1 MGQGHLK
8 SLLKPILIKSMP
20 MQLKTQQPLF
30 KQLKQDLRNPARKIK
45 QRIPISNPPKPL
57 SQKERNYEIQRLEE
71 YNKYLDSLL
80 KDAIS
85 KM

>member
-8 SLLKPILIKSMP
+8 SLLKPILLRYMP
-20 MQLKTQQPLF
+20 MQLKTQPPLF
-30 KQLKQDLRNPARKIK
+30 KQLKSIKPTQK
-45 QRIPISNPPKPL
+45 QRIPMSNPPKPL

>member
-1 MGQGHLK
+1 
-8 SLLKPILIKSMP
+8 MP
-20 MQLKTQQPLF
+20 TQLKTQQPLF
-30 KQLKQDLRNPARKIK
+30 KQLNPVRKTKEQDLGNPVRKIK
-45 QRIPISNPPKPL
+45 QRIPMSNPPKPL
-57 SQKERNYEIQRLEE
+57 SQKEKNYEIQRLEE

>member
-1 MGQGHLK
+1 M
-8 SLLKPILIKSMP
+8 
-20 MQLKTQQPLF
+20 
-30 KQLKQDLRNPARKIK
+30 
-45 QRIPISNPPKPL
+45 SNPPKPL